1 MAVARRTI
9 LSIVLLQYKTLKL
22 AEEIILDILSM
33 AENWQYFTF
42 IRVVSKFCHQNQY
55 FKFIWLNLERSS
67 WHHIPKFLELPWKE
81 IWPEIWPF
89 ELDYWASNF
98 YKAVSQHK
106 APNCHVQGSNYSPV
120 FDSSIMPI
128 FTFVLCLQNRNMYF
142 KSVRLDALQ
151 TSNDYISSISI
162 RF

>member
-1 MAVARRTI
+1 M
-9 LSIVLLQYKTLKL
+9 LQYKTLKL

-42 IRVVSKFCHQNQY
+42 IGVVSKVCHQNQY

-81 IWPEIWPF
+81 ICHHQLWDLTFRTWFLSI
-89 ELDYWASNF
+89 DF
-98 YKAVSQHK
+98 YEAVSQHK

-128 FTFVLCLQNRNMYF
+128 FTFVLCLQNKNMYL

-151 TSNDYISSISI
+151 TSNDYIFSISI
-162 RF
+162 RFLLLFQVFFS